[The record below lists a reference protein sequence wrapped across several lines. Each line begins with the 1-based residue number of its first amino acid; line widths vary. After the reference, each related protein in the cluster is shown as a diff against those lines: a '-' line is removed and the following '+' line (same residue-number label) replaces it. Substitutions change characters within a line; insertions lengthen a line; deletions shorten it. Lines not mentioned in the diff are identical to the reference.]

1 MTQRELIAPGMT
13 RTLALNRR
21 RRQGF
26 KYGRSGLRQGPLQR
40 GCRLLYPTPVPA
52 PGGLL
57 LVTLCVCLAAPNA
70 ALARQT
76 TLSPELQARLN
87 RVAADLYSAEPR
99 PAEAVKELKAIL
111 AAAPDSAE
119 AHALLGMAYRAQN
132 SPDLMG
138 ESIAELRQAIELK
151 PSLAVARLMLARV
164 YLDMARASRA
174 RDELERLRTDMP
186 DSPQVLSLL
195 GEAERAAGNAQR
207 SVDLN
212 REVLQRDPAFAQA
225 RYYLGLALLDLKQY
239 PDAVRELQQVAQ
251 SGANPAETFLA
262 LGVAHASAGDLDSAI
277 SALRE
282 ALRADASRAEA
293 RIQLARAYRLKGRF
307 ADAAKE
313 LDLAAPAATTGVN
326 ALYRHLDTELYLEQ
340 GLLRMQQGRL
350 QAAADAFRKVLEA
363 DADHAEA
370 KMRLAEVQKRLK
382 ARAKT
387 PGGA

>member
-1 MTQRELIAPGMT
+1 MHGVDAVACC
-13 RTLALNRR
+13 TLRR
-21 RRQGF
+21 
-26 KYGRSGLRQGPLQR
+26 
-40 GCRLLYPTPVPA
+40 VPA
-52 PGGLL
+52 RGGILLGTL
-57 LVTLCVCLAAPNA
+57 LVYLATSNV

-99 PAEAVKELKAIL
+99 TAEAVKELKAIL

-119 AHALLGMAYRAQN
+119 AHLLLGMAYRALN

-138 ESIAELRQAIELK
+138 ESIAELRQAIDLK
-151 PSLAVARLMLARV
+151 PSLYVARLMLARV

-174 RDELERLRTDMP
+174 RDELESLRKDMP
-186 DSPQVLSLL
+186 DHPQVLSLL
-195 GEAERAAGNAQR
+195 GEAERALGNAQR

-212 REVLQRDPAFAQA
+212 RQVLQGDPSFPQA
-225 RYYLGLALLDLKQY
+225 RYYLGLALLDLKQH
-239 PDAVRELQQVAQ
+239 DEAVRELEQVAQ
-251 SGANPAETFLA
+251 SGANPAESFRA
-262 LGVAHASAGDLDSAI
+262 LGIAHASAGRPDAAI
-277 SALRE
+277 AALRE
-282 ALRADASRAEA
+282 AIRADASNAEA
-293 RIQLARAYRLKGRF
+293 RIHLARAYRLKGRF

-326 ALYRHLDTELYLEQ
+326 ALYQHLDTDLYMEQ

-363 DADHAEA
+363 DANHAEA
-370 KMRLAEVQKRLK
+370 KTRLAEVQKQLK

>member
-1 MTQRELIAPGMT
+1 MSARAGIH
-13 RTLALNRR
+13 
-21 RRQGF
+21 
-26 KYGRSGLRQGPLQR
+26 
-40 GCRLLYPTPVPA
+40 
-52 PGGLL
+52 
-57 LVTLCVCLAAPNA
+57 LVTLCVCLAASHA
-70 ALARQT
+70 ALARQA
-76 TLSPELQARLN
+76 TLTPALQARLN
-87 RVAADLYSAEPR
+87 RVAVDLYSAEPR

-119 AHALLGMAYRAQN
+119 AHALLGIAYRAQN
-132 SPDLMG
+132 APDLMG
-138 ESIAELRQAIELK
+138 ESIAELRQALELK
-151 PSLAVARLMLARV
+151 PSLVVARLMLARV

-195 GEAERAAGNAQR
+195 GEAERALGQAQR

-212 REVLQRDPAFAQA
+212 REVLLRDPAFAQA

-251 SGANPAETFLA
+251 SGAKPAESFLA
-262 LGVAHASAGDLDSAI
+262 LGVAHASAGDLDAAI

-326 ALYRHLDTELYLEQ
+326 ALYRHLDTDLYMEQ

-350 QAAADAFRKVLEA
+350 QAAADAFRKVLTA

-370 KMRLAEVQKRLK
+370 KTRLAEVQKRLK
-382 ARAKT
+382 ARAKP
-387 PGGA
+387 PGGP

>member
-1 MTQRELIAPGMT
+1 MACC
-13 RTLALNRR
+13 TLR
-21 RRQGF
+21 
-26 KYGRSGLRQGPLQR
+26 
-40 GCRLLYPTPVPA
+40 CVPA
-52 PGGLL
+52 RGGIL
-57 LVTLCVCLAAPNA
+57 LVTLVLYLATSDV

-99 PAEAVKELKAIL
+99 TAEAVKELKAIL

-119 AHALLGMAYRAQN
+119 AHLLLGMAYRAQN

-151 PSLAVARLMLARV
+151 PSLFVARLMLARV

-174 RDELERLRTDMP
+174 RDELESLRKELP
-186 DSPQVLSLL
+186 DNPQVLSLL
-195 GEAERAAGNAQR
+195 GEAERALGNTQR
-207 SVDLN
+207 SVELN
-212 REVLQRDPAFAQA
+212 RQALQADPSFPQA
-225 RYYLGLALLDLKQY
+225 RYYLGLALLDLKQH
-239 PDAVRELQQVAQ
+239 DEAIRELEAVAQ
-251 SGANPAETFLA
+251 SGANPAESFLA
-262 LGVAHASAGDLDSAI
+262 LGVAHASAGHLDAAI
-277 SALRE
+277 AALRE
-282 ALRADASRAEA
+282 ALRADASNAEA

-313 LDLAAPAATTGVN
+313 LDLAVPAATMGVK
-326 ALYRHLDTELYLEQ
+326 ALYQHLDTDLYMEQ

-363 DADHAEA
+363 DATHAEA
-370 KMRLAEVQKRLK
+370 KTRLAEVQKRLK